1 MTGRAIAGGGLTET
15 ARAVLGPVLLE
26 PQRLSRREGGAE

>member
-1 MTGRAIAGGGLTET
+1 MTGRAIAGGGLTE

-26 PQRLSRREGGAE
+26 PQRLSRREGGAD

>member
-1 MTGRAIAGGGLTET
+1 MTGRAIAGGALTEA
-15 ARAVLGPVLLE
+15 ARAVLGRVLLE

>member
-1 MTGRAIAGGGLTET
+1 MTGRAIAGGALTEA
-15 ARAVLGPVLLE
+15 ARAVLGPV